1 MKITKPLDNILNST
15 VKTKI
20 LRFFCRTGAEWN
32 GRQIA
37 REINVTP
44 KSAHM
49 ALNTLNKEKIL
60 ILRNVGKT
68 HVYSLNADNFL
79 VSKVLKPLFLKEDAI
94 LGNIISII
102 KRKLSASKARKNI
115 LSVAIFG
122 SVSKHAD
129 HPSSDIDLV
138 VILKNADAKPAVE
151 RLFEE
156 IDDRILKEFSNVVS
170 PYINTKTEFGSKYK
184 KGLPVVKNILRSH
197 KLIYG
202 ERLEKLL

>member
-20 LRFFCRTGAEWN
+20 LRFFCRTGADWN

-37 REINVTP
+37 REIGVTP

-49 ALNTLNKEKIL
+49 ALNTLNREKIL

-79 VSKVLKPLFLKEDAI
+79 VSKLLKPLFSKEDAI
-94 LGNIISII
+94 LYDIISII
-102 KRKLSASKARKNI
+102 KRKISASKAKKDI

-138 VILKNADAKPAVE
+138 VILKNSDAKPAVE

-170 PYINTKTEFGSKYK
+170 PYISTKTEFDAKYK

>member
-1 MKITKPLDNILNST
+1 MKMTKPIDNILNST
-15 VKTKI
+15 IKTKI
-20 LRFFCRTGAEWN
+20 LRFFCRTDADWN

-37 REINVTP
+37 REIGVTP

-49 ALNTLNKEKIL
+49 ALNALNREKIL

-68 HVYSLNADNFL
+68 HVYSLNANNFL
-79 VSKVLKPLFLKEDAI
+79 VSKLLKPLFSKENAI
-94 LGNIISII
+94 LDSIIRII
-102 KRKLSASKARKNI
+102 KRKISTSTARKDI

-129 HPSSDIDLV
+129 HPSSDIDLA
-138 VILKNADAKPAVE
+138 VILKNATARPAVE

-170 PYINTKTEFGSKYK
+170 PYINTKIEFDSKYE
-184 KGLPVVKNILRSH
+184 KGLPIVKNILRSY

-202 ERLEKLL
+202 ERLEKLI